1 MVWKLVKFYKT
12 PFEKTIKEFA
22 SYKEALK
29 LLETLFTETD
39 IPLEIYFEDSVWNP
53 LTNQFEI
60 EKFTVRNK

>member
-1 MVWKLVKFYKT
+1 MIWKLVKFYKT
-12 PFEKTIKEFA
+12 PFEKTIKEFY

-39 IPLEIYFEDSVWNP
+39 IPLEIYFEDLIWNP

-60 EKFTVRNK
+60 EKFTVRNQ